1 MTHAKSLTYGPFPAK
16 VERNYGPGIFPRL
29 HQEGERVPSTRS
41 NRYLREIPL
50 PGLDEG
56 PAGYR
61 GPAVCGIVGI
71 SYRQLDYWTTT
82 GLVTPSVR
90 DAEGSGSQRLY
101 SFEDIVQLK
110 VIKKLLD
117 TGVSLQRIRAAMEF
131 VRERGLSLRN
141 VTLLS
146 DGKKVYALD
155 DQRQIIDLIQ
165 RGQGVFAIALD
176 PVYSELEADVTQ
188 LPSERAEPAVTQRSG
203 RKAEGPA
210 RKKAVGG

>member
-1 MTHAKSLTYGPFPAK
+1 VAS
-16 VERNYGPGIFPRL
+16 
-29 HQEGERVPSTRS
+29 SRS
-41 NRYLREIPL
+41 NRYLRDIPL

-61 GPAVCGIVGI
+61 GPAVCDIVGI

-101 SFEDIVQLK
+101 SFEDVIQLK

-117 TGVSLQRIRAAMEF
+117 TGVSLQRIRTAMEF

-146 DGKKVYALD
+146 DGKQVYALD

-176 PVYSELEADVTQ
+176 PVYTELEAEVTQ
-188 LPSERAEPAVTQRSG
+188 LPSERAEPAVARRTV
-203 RKAEGPA
+203 RKSDGPA
-210 RKKAVGG
+210 RQQAVGD